1 MCVLT
6 FETLKAYTN
15 IIHQNLKGAMNMVE
29 LQIAES
35 KSMEFGLYT
44 LGDHIEHH
52 ITGHKISEQQRMKE
66 IIDLA
71 KLTEDAGLDVFGVG
85 ESHQEHFVA
94 TSTPVILGAIA
105 SVTKKIKLISASTV
119 LSTSDPVR
127 VYEDFSTVDLLS
139 EGRAEIVSGRGSRYG
154 AYELFGYD
162 LKDYDELFEEK
173 FDLLTRLNKE
183 QSVTWSGRFR
193 APLQNT
199 ELFPKPM
206 NEHIPIWRAVG
217 EHYSS
222 AIQAGRMGVPM
233 HLAALYGASSV
244 FARRV
249 DAYRRIATESGH
261 DAEKLPVAV
270 ATMVYIDKDSQT
282 AMRDYFPYVNNTF
295 TKARGTPF
303 PKDHYAEGASIKN
316 AMMVGSPQ
324 QIIEKILYQHELFG
338 HNRFIAQIDSS
349 GIPFSKVQKMIE
361 MFATIV
367 VPTVKKA
374 IMK

>member
-1 MCVLT
+1 MEEFHMDVS
-6 FETLKAYTN
+6 
-15 IIHQNLKGAMNMVE
+15 KG
-29 LQIAES
+29 
-35 KSMEFGLYT
+35 MEFGLYT
-44 LGDHIEHH
+44 LGDHIEHSE
-52 ITGHKISEQQRMKE
+52 TGHKISEQQRMKE
-66 IIDLA
+66 IVDLA
-71 KLTEDAGLDVFGVG
+71 KLSEDAGLDIFGVG

-105 SVTKKIKLISASTV
+105 SVTQKIKLISASTV

-139 EGRAEIVSGRGSRYG
+139 DGRAEIVAGRGSRYG

-173 FDLLTRLNKE
+173 LDLLMQLNKV
-183 QSVTWSGRFR
+183 QQVTWSGQFR
-193 APLQNT
+193 APLQNA

-206 NEHIPIWRAVG
+206 KGHIPIWRAVG

-249 DAYRRIATESGH
+249 DAYRRAATESGH

-282 AMRDYFPYVNNTF
+282 AMRDFFPYVNNTF
-295 TKARGTPF
+295 TKVRGTPF
-303 PKDHYAEGASIKN
+303 PKDHYAEGSSIKN

-338 HNRFIAQIDSS
+338 HSRFIAQIDSS
-349 GIPFSKVQKMIE
+349 GIPFRKVQEMIE
-361 MFATIV
+361 MFAT
-367 VPTVKKA
+367 TVAPAVRKA

>member
-1 MCVLT
+1 M
-6 FETLKAYTN
+6 N
-15 IIHQNLKGAMNMVE
+15 IVG

-35 KSMEFGLYT
+35 NSMEFGLYT
-44 LGDHIEHH
+44 LGDHLEHDL
-52 ITGHKISEQQRMKE
+52 TGHKISEQQRMME
-66 IIDLA
+66 ILDLA
-71 KLTEDAGLDVFGVG
+71 KLTEDAGMDVFGVG

-105 SVTKKIKLISASTV
+105 SVTQKIKLISASTV

-139 EGRAEIVSGRGSRYG
+139 GGRAEIVSGRGSRYG
-154 AYELFGYD
+154 SYELFGYD

-206 NEHIPIWRAVG
+206 NGHIPIWRAVG

-233 HLAALYGASSV
+233 HMAALYGASSV
-244 FARRV
+244 YARRV
-249 DAYRRIATESGH
+249 DAYRQVATESGH

-270 ATMVYIDKDSQT
+270 ATMVYIDKNSQT
-282 AMRDYFPYVNNTF
+282 SMRDYFPYINNNF
-295 TKARGTPF
+295 TKTRGTPF

-349 GIPFSKVQKMIE
+349 GVPFRKVQEMIE

-374 IMK
+374 IKK